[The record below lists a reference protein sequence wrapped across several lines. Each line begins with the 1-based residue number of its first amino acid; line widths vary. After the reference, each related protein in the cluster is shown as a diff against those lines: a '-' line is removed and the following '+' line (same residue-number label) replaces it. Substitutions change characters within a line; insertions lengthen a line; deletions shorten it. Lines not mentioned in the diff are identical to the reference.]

1 MSVKKETRSRGNIFS
16 RFGQTIARLFR
27 ETIGELRKV
36 SWPTWNE
43 ARNLTLVVLVVI
55 FSMAFTL
62 GLLDYAYS
70 RFFLFI
76 LKK

>member
-1 MSVKKETRSRGNIFS
+1 MPEKKENRSRENFLT

-43 ARNLTLVVLVVI
+43 ARNLTIVVLVVI
-55 FSMAFTL
+55 FAMAFSL
-62 GLLDYAYS
+62 GLLDFVYS
-70 RFFLFI
+70 RFFLLI

>member
-1 MSVKKETRSRGNIFS
+1 VPDKKDTRSRENFLT

-43 ARNLTLVVLVVI
+43 ARNLTIVVLVVI
-55 FSMAFTL
+55 FTMAFSL
-62 GLLDYAYS
+62 GLLDFVYS
-70 RFFLFI
+70 RFFLLI